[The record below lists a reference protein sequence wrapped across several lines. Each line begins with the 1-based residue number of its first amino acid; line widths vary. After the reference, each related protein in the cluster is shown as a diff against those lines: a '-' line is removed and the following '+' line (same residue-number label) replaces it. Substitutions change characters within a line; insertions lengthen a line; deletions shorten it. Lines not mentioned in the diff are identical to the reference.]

1 MPDVVSEK
9 PYHFVPPHHGKWWPR
24 IFQPFLPWLLA
35 RTWGVE
41 RVEFRGVERLRASIA
56 AGHGVLLAPNHPR
69 MSDPFVVGCLSRET
83 GRPFYCMASWHLF
96 MEGGW
101 RAWALRRMGAFSVF
115 REGMDRAAVSA
126 AMDILVAAKRPLVIF
141 PEGVVSRA
149 NDRLNPLMEGTA
161 LVARGAA
168 KRRAKNSPA
177 GEVVIHPVALKYY
190 FEGDV
195 TAAVEP
201 VLAEIERR
209 LSWRTRPE
217 ATTIQR
223 VAHVA
228 DALLCLKELE
238 YMAAPQTGTLEE
250 RQDRLIEHILR
261 PLEREWLKEER
272 SDHVV
277 ARVKR
282 LRGAILPDLV
292 KGGLDPADTA
302 RRWRELGDCTL
313 AQQLGWYPPGYLT
326 PDSPPERM
334 LETVERFE
342 EDLSGQVRVHRP
354 FRVLVE
360 VAEAISVPA
369 ERERHV
375 ALDPL
380 MERVEQELKAMLDRH
395 GTVRSPSPLPSGS
408 ISRSDRARFSAA
420 GPTNAL

>member
-9 PYHFVPPHHGKWWPR
+9 PYHFVPPHRGRWWPR
-24 IFQPFLPWLLA
+24 IFQPFLPWFLA

-69 MSDPFVVGCLSRET
+69 MSDPFVVGCLSREA
-83 GRPFYCMASWHLF
+83 GRPFFCMASWHLF
-96 MEGGW
+96 MEGGL

-115 REGMDRAAVSA
+115 REGMDRAAVNA
-126 AMDILVAAKRPLVIF
+126 AMDILVAAERPLVIF

-177 GEVVIHPVALKYY
+177 GQVVIHPVALKYY

-195 TAAVEP
+195 NAAVEP
-201 VLAEIERR
+201 VLTEIERR
-209 LSWRTRPE
+209 LTWRARPE
-217 ATTIQR
+217 ATTIGR
-223 VAHVA
+223 VARVA

-238 YMAAPQTGTLEE
+238 YVDAPQTGTLEE

-261 PLEREWLKEER
+261 PLERKWLKEER
-272 SDHVV
+272 TGHVV

-282 LRGAILPDLV
+282 LRAAILPDLV
-292 KGGLDPADTA
+292 KEEHGPSDAAG
-302 RRWRELGDCTL
+302 RWRQLGDCAL

-326 PDSPPERM
+326 PDSPPERL

-342 EDLSGQVRVHRP
+342 EDLTGQVRAHRP

-360 VAEAISVPA
+360 VAEPIAVPA
-369 ERERHV
+369 ERDRHA

-380 MERVEQELKAMLDRH
+380 MERVEQELKTMLERLLPDKNEEPTTRPNLL
-395 GTVRSPSPLPSGS
+395 VR
-408 ISRSDRARFSAA
+408 
-420 GPTNAL
+420 